1 MTKVLLNV
9 RQVKDGAA
17 TASHGKCFTGWKM
30 EEGKVGKDKQM
41 EMNMSIFKRKRY
53 YTRSIRDTM
62 QSSEAQYFTYTLAR
76 QITNFTEA
84 RAHLSTD
91 QLQREGGEV
100 QISIRKLCWRHMHF
114 SGPTRDM
121 KRINGEIL

>member
-1 MTKVLLNV
+1 
-9 RQVKDGAA
+9 
-17 TASHGKCFTGWKM
+17 
-30 EEGKVGKDKQM
+30 
-41 EMNMSIFKRKRY
+41 
-53 YTRSIRDTM
+53 M

-121 KRINGEIL
+121 KRINGELPLTQMEGNRLVQYFLAKGKGNGQPKSI